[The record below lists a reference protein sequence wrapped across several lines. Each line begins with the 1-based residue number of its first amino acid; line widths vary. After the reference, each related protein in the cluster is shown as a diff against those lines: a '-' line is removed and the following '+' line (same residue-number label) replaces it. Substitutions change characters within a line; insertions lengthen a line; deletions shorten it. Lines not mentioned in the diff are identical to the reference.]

1 MYHENSEQTIK
12 NPNKVSIHESI
23 PELALEPTKDKKSK
37 LKLQQEFMN
46 EITADE
52 KDINDQIFWDYCKY
66 QNPLFLAKDLIR
78 ATQAKNEKVV
88 NNINDG
94 LIDLRNTIIRIEIPE
109 NKNPNQI
116 VDIVEKIFKFDKQQK
131 GKWIKILTPKE
142 MLQRLSI
149 ALTQVKT
156 GNTSENLQN
165 EIR

>member
-1 MYHENSEQTIK
+1 
-12 NPNKVSIHESI
+12 
-23 PELALEPTKDKKSK
+23 
-37 LKLQQEFMN
+37 MN

-52 KDINDQIFWDYCKY
+52 KDINDQIFWDYWKDR
-66 QNPLFLAKDLIR
+66 NPLFLAKDLIR

-116 VDIVEKIFKFDKQQK
+116 VDIVEKILKFDKQQK

>member
-23 PELALEPTKDKKSK
+23 PELAPEPTKDKKSK

-52 KDINDQIFWDYCKY
+52 KDINDQIFWDYWKY
-66 QNPLFLAKDLIR
+66 RNPLFLAKDLIR
-78 ATQAKNEKVV
+78 ATQAKNEKFV

-116 VDIVEKIFKFDKQQK
+116 VDIVEKILKFDKQQK
-131 GKWIKILTPKE
+131 GKWNKILTPKE

>member
-1 MYHENSEQTIK
+1 M
-12 NPNKVSIHESI
+12 
-23 PELALEPTKDKKSK
+23 
-37 LKLQQEFMN
+37 
-46 EITADE
+46 
-52 KDINDQIFWDYCKY
+52 
-66 QNPLFLAKDLIR
+66 FLAKDLIR
-78 ATQAKNEKVV
+78 ATQAKNEKFV

-116 VDIVEKIFKFDKQQK
+116 VDIVEKILKFDKQQK